1 MLEKLN
7 SINDDL
13 AELVSRG
20 TNHPQGDEIVGRMR
34 VTLSQAMDETDL
46 APPPADP
53 VTVRLDRLADG
64 VNALMKHAGISTDPA
79 P

>member
-1 MLEKLN
+1 MHEKLK
-7 SINDDL
+7 SIADDL

-34 VTLSQAMDETDL
+34 VTLSQAMDD
-46 APPPADP
+46 AGHSPPPADP
-53 VTVRLDRLADG
+53 VTVQLERLAVG